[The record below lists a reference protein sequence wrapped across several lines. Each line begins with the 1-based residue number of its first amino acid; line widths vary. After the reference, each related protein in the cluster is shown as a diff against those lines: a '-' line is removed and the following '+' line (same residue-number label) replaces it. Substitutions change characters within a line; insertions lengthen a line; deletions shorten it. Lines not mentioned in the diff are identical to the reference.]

1 MTAIQELVT
10 RSLSG
15 ETTEEFLDRVAQ
27 QGESIVSR
35 ITDGEFENDDF
46 SVGME
51 MEVYAVT
58 TETHKLRHLSEEVF
72 ESGATKELGLHNAEI
87 NTDPDVLDEA
97 GLARQAESIE
107 QDFERACKAVRAE
120 GGHLV
125 LDAMWTTPPEE
136 GSERYLCDVAL
147 TDGVTIARNMR
158 PDPRYVALDNQAL
171 AYAGGELEF
180 SVPGV
185 SRTFPTILFESLAT
199 SIQPHL
205 QIPNTE
211 AFPAYY
217 NVAIRTLGPVLA
229 LGTNSPFLPPDLYTD
244 VDDPYEV
251 IDQSHHELRIAVFEQ
266 SMNQTPNPKVCVP
279 ADIHSPE
286 DAIGHVLEDDLYA
299 PFLREW
305 ITDAPREGLSDAHWE
320 YQYKRAS
327 FWRWLRCVVGGD
339 SVSECCDERSLRIEY
354 RPIPTQPTVRDVVG
368 MQVLTVGLIRGLV
381 HTAHPLAELP
391 WEDAERAFYNAA
403 TDGLSGDLAWIT
415 ADGDR
420 TSESE
425 IIFDDL
431 FAQARIGL
439 AESGVSESTIDRYLD
454 PIERRVET
462 GVTPSIWKKN
472 RVREGLDSGKSFTE
486 AITEMQAEYI
496 ERSRESEHFAEWGTL
511 S

>member
-1 MTAIQELVT
+1 MTDVAELVT

-15 ETTEEFLDRVAQ
+15 EATEEFLTRVGQ
-27 QGESIVSR
+27 QGESIIARVA
-35 ITDGEFENDDF
+35 DGEFDNDGF

-51 MEVYAVT
+51 MEVYAIR
-58 TETHKLRHLSEEVF
+58 TETNELTHLSERVF
-72 ESGATKELGLHNAEI
+72 ETGATKELGYHNAEI
-87 NTDPDVLDEA
+87 NTAPDALDED

-107 QDFERACKAVRAE
+107 QDFNRASEAANAE
-120 GGHLV
+120 GCELV

-136 GSERYLCDVAL
+136 GSERYLGNVDL

-158 PDPRYVALDNQAL
+158 PDPRYIALDNQAL
-171 AYAGGELEF
+171 AYAGGDIAF

-211 AFPAYY
+211 AFPDYY
-217 NVAIRTLGPVLA
+217 NAAIRTLGPVLA

-244 VDDPYEV
+244 VADPHEL

-266 SMNQTPNPKVCVP
+266 SMNQSPHPKVCVP
-279 ADIHSPE
+279 SDIQTPD
-286 DAIGHVLEDDLYA
+286 DAIRHVLEDDLYA

-305 ITDAPREGLSDAHWE
+305 ITDTPREGIADAYWE

-339 SVSECCDERSLRIEY
+339 SVADCCNKRSLRIEY

-381 HTAHPLAELP
+381 HTNHPLVELP
-391 WEDAERAFYNAA
+391 WEDAEQAFYNAA
-403 TDGLSGDLAWIT
+403 TDGLHADLAWIT

-420 TSESE
+420 TSESAA
-425 IIFDDL
+425 IFDDL
-431 FAQARIGL
+431 FTQARIGL
-439 AESGVSESTIDRYLD
+439 VESGVSESAIDRYLG

-472 RVREGLDSGKSFTE
+472 RVREAVDAGASFGE
-486 AITEMQAEYI
+486 AIIEMQTEYI
-496 ERSRESEHFAEWGTL
+496 ERSRESEHFAEWV
-511 S
+511 